1 MKHEPLIINFL
12 TAITK
17 FVNSCKSFMKDNIFY
32 FQLFAIARAL
42 ALWSVDFYRKI
53 VFLLR

>member
-17 FVNSCKSFMKDNIFY
+17 FVNSYKSFMKDNIFY
-32 FQLFAIARAL
+32 FPLFAIARAL
-42 ALWSVDFYRKI
+42 FGQSTFIEK
-53 VFLLR
+53 